1 MTVSMNESYLHFEG
15 RDGNKEFVIKLEQN
29 EYGNGWDGYSTI
41 GEHTLFTHLEE

>member
-1 MTVSMNESYLHFEG
+1 MTVSMNEFYLHFEG

-41 GEHTLFTHLEE
+41 GEQTLFTHLEE